1 MGQTSDM
8 ARALFVGSLSL
19 LLSVSVS
26 LRNAG
31 RENLSRFPGTADGG
45 TEKLGSAQSSHCQS
59 HALSALSHGSGPA
72 FARHSGVCMMFHT
85 ET

>member
-8 ARALFVGSLSL
+8 ARALFVGSLS

-31 RENLSRFPGTADGG
+31 RENLSRFPGTAGGG
-45 TEKLGSAQSSHCQS
+45 TEELVSARSSHCQS
-59 HALSALSHGSGPA
+59 HTLSCSLSLVWSGLCASQWSWHDVP
-72 FARHSGVCMMFHT
+72 H
-85 ET
+85 

>member
-19 LLSVSVS
+19 LSVSVS

-31 RENLSRFPGTADGG
+31 RENLSRFLGTADAG
-45 TEKLGSAQSSHCQS
+45 TEKLGSAQSSHGQS
-59 HALSALSHGSGPA
+59 HALSVFSHGSGPA
-72 FARHSGVCMMFHT
+72 FARHSGVGMMFHT